1 MQVLSGAGRAVLSSS
16 GFVEIGLDGGY
27 RLLVAFLAAD
37 LARALIVRPGGL
49 RVPRTHSL
57 AAELS
62 DAGMIEPI
70 DGRDRLDLAGFSPI
84 LPSFDAR
91 VDEIVLETPT
101 IRLTVGRSPLVLTW
115 EYRTGAHAPFETV
128 IRDRP
133 TQAYRFDRRT
143 ARFFHAQ
150 QRFPEDH
157 YYGFGEKSGDANK
170 HGRRLRMGTT
180 DALGYD
186 ARSSDPLYKH
196 IPFFLT
202 VRPDLGGRSVG
213 LFYDNLARGA
223 FDLGQ
228 EIDAYHGLYRS
239 FEADD
244 GDLDF
249 YCLFGADAK
258 AVVANF
264 ARLTGRMAF
273 PPRWSLAYSA
283 STMHY
288 TDAADADRQLL
299 GFLDKLTEHNLP
311 CGSFQMSSGYTM
323 IGDKR
328 YVFNWDHA
336 RFPDPEGVLARFAQA
351 GVEVVAN
358 IKPALLLDHPLFAEV
373 EAFRGFV
380 RDSEDPARP
389 HITQFWGGD
398 GAYLDFTNPR
408 TSAWWSD
415 KVRAQLL
422 EKGIGSTWNDNNEF
436 EIWDDGASVDGN
448 GAGGTIACLRPV
460 QTLLMLRASSLAQR
474 AFAPKKRPYMI
485 SRSGGPGMQR
495 YVQTWTGDNFSSW
508 ETLRYNLRMGHS
520 LSLSALFNFGHD
532 VGGFA
537 GPRPS
542 PELLMRWIEQGIYW
556 PRFTIHSWNDDGT
569 VTEPWTYPELMPM
582 MRAAFAWRERLVPY
596 LYTLLWRA
604 HRDHAPVLRPLF
616 LDFPEQRTAYE
627 EDDTFLLGT
636 DLLVA
641 PVVEP
646 GMTIRSVHLPE
657 TPGGWYDLRD
667 GRQLP
672 GGSRQSVEA
681 PLGRAP
687 VLVRAGAILPLGP
700 DRSAQPGSLTVR
712 LFPGKG
718 HSSFALFDDDGCG
731 VIEDGRAPA
740 LIEFDVEWWPSVP
753 RVTIVRK
760 GDHIPRWPEI
770 RFEGPS
776 GEPLTVLIGG
786 REAKACPMP

>member
-1 MQVLSGAGRAVLSSS
+1 MQVLSGAGRAVLLPS

-27 RLLVAFLAAD
+27 RLLVAFLAPD
-37 LARALIVRPGGL
+37 LGRTLIVRPGGL

-84 LPSFDAR
+84 SPSLDERA
-91 VDEIVLETPT
+91 DEIVLETPT

-115 EYRTGAHAPFETV
+115 EYRTGTHAPFETV

-202 VRPDLGGRSVG
+202 VRPDLGGWSVG

-244 GDLDF
+244 GDLDL

-336 RFPDPEGVLARFAQA
+336 RFPDPEGVMARFAQA

-408 TSAWWSD
+408 TSRWWSD

-436 EIWDDGASVDGN
+436 EIWDEAASVDNN

-474 AFAPKKRPYMI
+474 AFAPEKRPYMI

-542 PELLMRWIEQGIYW
+542 PELLMRWVEQGIYW

-582 MRAAFAWRERLVPY
+582 MRVAFAWRERLVPY

-646 GMTIRSVHLPE
+646 GVTIRSVHLPE

-667 GRQLP
+667 GRQIP
-672 GGSRQSVEA
+672 GGGRRSVEA

-700 DRSAQPGSLTVR
+700 DRSARPGPLTVR

-718 HSSFALFDDDGCG
+718 RSSFVLFDDDGSS
-731 VIEDGRAPA
+731 VIADGRAPA

-760 GDHIPRWPEI
+760 GDHIPRWPKI

>member
-1 MQVLSGAGRAVLSSS
+1 MQVLSGAGRAVLLSS

-27 RLLVAFLAAD
+27 RLLVAFLAPD
-37 LARALIVRPGGL
+37 LARALIVRPVGL

-57 AAELS
+57 SPELS

-84 LPSFDAR
+84 PPSLNAR
-91 VDEIVLETPT
+91 ADEIVLEAPT
-101 IRLTVGRSPLVLTW
+101 IRLTVGRSPLALTW
-115 EYRTGAHAPFETV
+115 EYRAGAHAPFETV

-143 ARFFHAQ
+143 TRFFHAQ

-244 GDLDF
+244 GDLDL

-288 TDAADADRQLL
+288 TDAPDADRQLL
-299 GFLDKLTEHNLP
+299 GFLDKLTEHDLP

-328 YVFNWDHA
+328 YVFNWDRA
-336 RFPDPEGVLARFAQA
+336 RFPDPEGVMARFAQA

-373 EAFRGFV
+373 EAFRGFI

-474 AFAPKKRPYMI
+474 ALAPEKRPYMI

-542 PELLMRWIEQGIYW
+542 PELLMRWVEQGIYW

-582 MRAAFAWRERLVPY
+582 VQVAFAWRERLVPY

-616 LDFPEQRTAYE
+616 LDFPQQRTAYE
-627 EDDTFLLGT
+627 EDDIFLLGT

-646 GMTIRSVHLPE
+646 GVTARSVHLPE

-672 GGSRQSVEA
+672 GGGRQSVEA

-700 DRSAQPGSLTVR
+700 ARSARPGPLTVR

-718 HSSFALFDDDGCG
+718 RSSFALFDDDGSS
-731 VIEDGRAPA
+731 VIADGRAPA
-740 LIEFDVEWWPSVP
+740 MIEFDVEWWPSVP

-760 GDHIPRWPEI
+760 GDHVPRWPEI
-770 RFEGPS
+770 CFEGPS

-786 REAKACPMP
+786 REAEACPMP

>member
-1 MQVLSGAGRAVLSSS
+1 MQVLSGAGRAVLLPS

-27 RLLVAFLAAD
+27 RLLVAFLAPD
-37 LARALIVRPGGL
+37 LGRTLIVRPGGL

-84 LPSFDAR
+84 SPSLDERA
-91 VDEIVLETPT
+91 DEIVLETPT

-150 QRFPEDH
+150 QRFPEDQ

-244 GDLDF
+244 GDLDL

-299 GFLDKLTEHNLP
+299 GFLDKLTQHNLP

-336 RFPDPEGVLARFAQA
+336 RFPDPEGVMARFAQA

-448 GAGGTIACLRPV
+448 GAGGAIACLRPV

-542 PELLMRWIEQGIYW
+542 PELLMRWVEQGIYW

-616 LDFPEQRTAYE
+616 LDFPEQRAAYE

>member
-1 MQVLSGAGRAVLSSS
+1 
-16 GFVEIGLDGGY
+16 
-27 RLLVAFLAAD
+27 
-37 LARALIVRPGGL
+37 
-49 RVPRTHSL
+49 
-57 AAELS
+57 
-62 DAGMIEPI
+62 
-70 DGRDRLDLAGFSPI
+70 
-84 LPSFDAR
+84 
-91 VDEIVLETPT
+91 
-101 IRLTVGRSPLVLTW
+101 
-115 EYRTGAHAPFETV
+115 
-128 IRDRP
+128 
-133 TQAYRFDRRT
+133 
-143 ARFFHAQ
+143 
-150 QRFPEDH
+150 
-157 YYGFGEKSGDANK
+157 
-170 HGRRLRMGTT
+170 
-180 DALGYD
+180 
-186 ARSSDPLYKH
+186 
-196 IPFFLT
+196 
-202 VRPDLGGRSVG
+202 
-213 LFYDNLARGA
+213 
-223 FDLGQ
+223 
-228 EIDAYHGLYRS
+228 
-239 FEADD
+239 
-244 GDLDF
+244 
-249 YCLFGADAK
+249 
-258 AVVANF
+258 
-264 ARLTGRMAF
+264 
-273 PPRWSLAYSA
+273 
-283 STMHY
+283 
-288 TDAADADRQLL
+288 
-299 GFLDKLTEHNLP
+299 
-311 CGSFQMSSGYTM
+311 MSSGYTM

-336 RFPDPEGVLARFAQA
+336 RFPDPEGVMARFAQA

-474 AFAPKKRPYMI
+474 AFAPEKRPYMI

-542 PELLMRWIEQGIYW
+542 PELFMRWVEQGIYW

-582 MRAAFAWRERLVPY
+582 MRVAFAWRERLVPY

-616 LDFPEQRTAYE
+616 LDFPEQRAAYE
-627 EDDTFLLGT
+627 EDDTFLLGA

-646 GMTIRSVHLPE
+646 GMTTRSVHLPE

-667 GRQLP
+667 GQQLP
-672 GGSRQSVEA
+672 GGGRRSVEA

-700 DRSAQPGSLTVR
+700 DRSARPGPLTVR

-718 HSSFALFDDDGCG
+718 RSSFVLFDDDGSS
-731 VIEDGRAPA
+731 VIADGRAPA